1 MTTAKYILVTG
12 AGENIN
18 IENSIQSAFNQFINF
33 LAKAP
38 KAPAA

>member
-1 MTTAKYILVTG
+1 MTTAKYVLVTG

-18 IENSIQSAFNQFINF
+18 IKDSIQLAFNQFINF